1 MTVVTAH
8 RDTRRRRSR
17 SRQSGAVAV
26 EFALLLPVLA
36 ALLFGIA
43 EYGWVF
49 YQQFN
54 LAAAVRDG
62 LRQGVTISPTA
73 SPDPATTTRD
83 RAREHLRGLGLDPNR
98 VTLETTYA
106 GSIPTRTL
114 KLSAR
119 MDYRKLIGFVP
130 TPSRLQYEMTMM
142 LELQ

>member
-1 MTVVTAH
+1 MILMRPH
-8 RDTRRRRSR
+8 RAPRKRRN
-17 SRQSGAVAV
+17 RQGGAVAV
-26 EFALLLPVLA
+26 EFALLFPLLA

-43 EYGWVF
+43 EYGWIF

-54 LAAAVRDG
+54 LASAVRDG

-73 SPDPATTTRD
+73 SPDPATTARN
-83 RAREHLRGLGLDPNR
+83 RARDHLSGLGLDPNR

-119 MDYRKLIGFVP
+119 MNYSKLIGFVP
-130 TPSRLQYEMTMM
+130 TPTRLQYEMTMM

>member
-1 MTVVTAH
+1 M
-8 RDTRRRRSR
+8 RRCFFRRSR
-17 SRQSGAVAV
+17 RRPPDRGAVIV
-26 EFALLLPVLA
+26 EFALLLPVMA
-36 ALLFGIA
+36 GLLFGII

-62 LRQGVTISPTA
+62 LRQGVTIPPSA
-73 SPDPATTTRD
+73 SPDPATTARD

-98 VTLETTYA
+98 VTLNATYA

-114 KLSAR
+114 RLSAR